1 MKCPHCLLCFMMNG
15 QGTPQLSTVEQT
27 MGVECNVMSESKS
40 ADYSRLLK
48 MAT

>member
-1 MKCPHCLLCFMMNG
+1 MPTLPVVFHDEWT
-15 QGTPQLSTVEQT
+15 GTPQLSTVEQT